1 MASLFDTLQANAF
14 RSGIRTRT
22 KQSRDWFQKNVQGL
36 QISRQKLLSD
46 TALDKTT
53 TNLRGSMYMY
63 FYDPKHKATLPY
75 YDRFPLTIMVDGAP
89 GGFYGLNLHY
99 LNYNTRAKFLDD
111 LMAFG
116 PAKSTESSRLTQLR
130 YNLISGVRKF
140 KEFRPCFK
148 HYLGTNVRSAFSR
161 VPMTDWEIAIF
172 LPVEQFQKKGKTAIW
187 NESAKIARSTGG
199 ISIKNTKAY
208 YMRNRKKK

>member
-14 RSGIRTRT
+14 RAGIKARTR
-22 KQSRDWFQKNVQGL
+22 QSRKWFQANVKNLQVSRQGL
-36 QISRQKLLSD
+36 LQDK
-46 TALDKTT
+46 ALKTT
-53 TNLRGSMYMY
+53 NVPIRGSMYMY
-63 FYDPKHKATLPY
+63 FYDPKFKKTLPY
-75 YDRFPLTIMVDGAP
+75 YDRFPLTVLVDGAP

-99 LNYNTRAKFLDD
+99 LPYNVRARFLDD

-116 PAKSTESSRLTQLR
+116 PPKPTESSRLTGLR

-148 HYLGTNVRSAFSR
+148 HYLGANVRSQLAR

-172 LPVEQFQKKGKTAIW
+172 LPVEQFRKSSKQSIW
-187 NESAKIARSTGG
+187 SDSVKQANSPGFSA
-199 ISIKNTKAY
+199 KNTKAY
-208 YMRNRKKK
+208 YTRNMKKK